1 MKGKILQ
8 RVELATNLA
17 IIITALLLCTV
28 LVKKYLL
35 SPAPS
40 VADNVVPAK
49 KSVQVGEKLSI
60 QGVDWEKN
68 GQTLILALSTTCHYC
83 SESAPFYQQLIQKR
97 GGVRVVAVVPQN
109 IDAGRQ
115 YLQKLGVHVDEV
127 KQLTLESIKVR
138 GTPTLLLVN
147 GNGVV
152 TNEWAG
158 KLPAEQEAEVIQ
170 RLQASRAG
178 V

>member
-8 RVELATNLA
+8 RVELAANLA

-28 LVKKYLL
+28 LVKKYLF
-35 SPAPS
+35 SPATS
-40 VADNVVPAK
+40 VADKVAPAK
-49 KSVQVGEKLSI
+49 RPSQVGEKLSI

-83 SESAPFYQQLIQKR
+83 SESAPFYQQLVQKR

-109 IDAGRQ
+109 VDAGQQ

-127 KQLTLESIKVR
+127 KQLTLESIRVQ
-138 GTPTLLLVN
+138 GTPTLLLVD

-152 TNEWAG
+152 TNEWVG
-158 KLPAEQEAEVIQ
+158 KLPAQREAEVIR
-170 RLQASRAG
+170 RLQAS
-178 V
+178 